1 MPINYYCTITM
12 NGSNIDMNKNQLLE
26 PVIEN
31 AASAPGSPVEGQM
44 YYDTTAGDKTM
55 YFYNGTAWVEM
66 DGSGSGVTTV
76 TTTDGT
82 FIDLTPNSATSG
94 AVTVTA
100 DLSATGTP
108 SATKFLRGDNT
119 WATPAGAYTDWK
131 LAADSGTTQDV
142 IDGNTVNFI
151 GDTNG
156 GILTKVDTSVSN
168 AALLFKMDV
177 NDLATITGPA
187 TGDFIP
193 LSDIT
198 DGNATKKATIANILA
213 LSPQGT
219 VTSVTAGTG
228 LSQTGTST
236 VNPTILI
243 DYIGADN
250 AILAATAA
258 TPVAADTIWFS
269 DSDDSTIKK
278 ATISTLPFDN
288 FSSWTIAG
296 DSGSSTVGTGQTAT
310 IAGNSVTGKEG
321 IDTVE
326 SGRTVNINLDLSEIT
341 TVTTIATGAK
351 IIHTET
357 GQGLNRAITV
367 ANIHLNQFGDAE
379 GTIDMGGNKILD
391 VADPTLAQ
399 DAATKSYVDGLV
411 AGGLTFKGTFNAA
424 TGAIVSGGSGYL
436 YQVLGNGNFDPSAAR
451 VAIAV
456 GDYWVVS
463 TAGNFYGNGGTG
475 TCSSTQAL
483 DIGDSVIAVA
493 AASANASD
501 CADWSIIQSDE
512 GVTDLSASFGTY
524 ISGND
529 KTNAVGAVDLGG
541 IDLSATGTASSSTFL
556 RGDNTWASPPN
567 TGDTTYDLLMAQNS
581 GSNTNPILR
590 LDPSSGSNDD
600 ITITG
605 SGLIGVTRTS
615 NTGVTISTTATAN
628 VGTVTSVSASTAGDG
643 LDVAVTNATSA
654 PAIALTWAGTSS
666 QYIDGAGN
674 LTTFPSI
681 PQGDVTAVNASTADA
696 LLGINVVNSTGP
708 IPTVGLDI
716 NGLTN
721 IPADITTSD
730 FVLVY
735 DTSSGKNVKTTV
747 QNLAD
752 PLHYKTTITSF
763 GTVTHDLGTY
773 DVSVQLYDNTTKETV
788 YACVDRTSTNAVAIS
803 GNSFPAGD
811 IRVLVSIV

>member
-1 MPINYYCTITM
+1 MPINYYCTIAM

-66 DGSGSGVTTV
+66 DGSGSGVTSV

-82 FIDLTPNSATSG
+82 FVDLTPNSATTG
-94 AVTVTA
+94 AVNVTA

-108 SATKFLRGDNT
+108 SITTFLRGDNV
-119 WATPAGAYTDWK
+119 WATPAGAYSNWVVAGDSN
-131 LAADSGTTQDV
+131 SGTRTV
-142 IDGNTVNFI
+142 SDGQTATF
-151 GDTNG
+151 TG
-156 GILTKVDTSVSN
+156 GTGVDTSVSTRTVTFSLDLN
-168 AALLFKMDV
+168 ELSTVTAVAA
-177 NDLATITGPA
+177 
-187 TGDFIP
+187 DFVAIVDETDNSSKKA
-193 LSDIT
+193 LISDIV
-198 DGNATKKATIANILA
+198 ALA
-213 LSPQGT
+213 PAGT

-258 TPVAADTIWFS
+258 TPATADTIWFS
-269 DSDDSTIKK
+269 DSDDNEIKK

-296 DSGSSTVGTGQTAT
+296 DSGSSSVGTGQTAT
-310 IAGNSVTGKEG
+310 IAGHSVTGKEG

-326 SGRTVNINLDLSEIT
+326 SSRTVNINLDLNEIT
-341 TVTTIATGAK
+341 STTTIATSAQ
-351 IIHTET
+351 IVHTET
-357 GQGLNRAITV
+357 GQGLNRRIAV
-367 ANIHLNQFGDAE
+367 SNIHLNQWGDAE

-399 DAATKSYVDGLV
+399 DAATKAYVDGLV
-411 AGGLTFKGTFNAA
+411 SGGLTFKGTFNAA
-424 TGAIVSGGSGYL
+424 TGAIVSGGSGFL

-451 VAIAV
+451 VAVAV
-456 GDYWVVS
+456 GDYYVVA

-483 DIGDSVIAVA
+483 DIGDSIIAVA

-501 CADWSIIQSDE
+501 CADWSIVQSDE
-512 GVTDLSASFGTY
+512 GVTDLSADFGTY

-529 KTNAVGAVDLGG
+529 KTNAVGSVDLGG

-581 GSNTNPILR
+581 GSNSNPILT
-590 LDPSSGSNDD
+590 LDPSSGTNDE
-600 ITITG
+600 ITLTGGTNIT
-605 SGLIGVTRTS
+605 VTRTS
-615 NTGVTISTTATAN
+615 NTGVTIATTATTN
-628 VGTVTSVSASTAGDG
+628 TGTVTSVGYSHGGDAFTVSG
-643 LDVAVTNATSA
+643 SPVTGSGTLAVTMAGSA
-654 PAIALTWAGTSS
+654 S
-666 QYIDGAGN
+666 QYINGAGN
-674 LTTFPSI
+674 LITFPTI
-681 PQGDVTAVNASTADA
+681 PQGDVTGVSASTADA
-696 LLGINVVNSTGP
+696 LLGISVSSGTGP
-708 IPTVGLDI
+708 VPVVGLDI

-721 IPADITTSD
+721 VPADITTDD

-735 DTSSGKNVKTTV
+735 DTSAGKNVKTPV

-752 PLHYKTTITSF
+752 PLHYKETINAF
-763 GTVTHDLGTY
+763 GTVTHNLGTY

>member
-66 DGSGSGVTTV
+66 DGSGSGVTSV
-76 TTTDGT
+76 TTSDGT

-108 SATKFLRGDNT
+108 SNTKFLRGDNT
-119 WATPAGAYTDWK
+119 WATPAGAYTDWN

-142 IDGNTVNFI
+142 VDGNTVNFI

-156 GILTKVDTSVSN
+156 GIVTKVDTSVSN
-168 AALLFKMDV
+168 AALLIKMDV
-177 NDLATITGPA
+177 NDLATLAGPA
-187 TGDFIP
+187 SGDFIP

-198 DGNATKKATIANILA
+198 DGNATKKATIANIVALA
-213 LSPQGT
+213 PQGT

-243 DYIGADN
+243 DYLGSDN
-250 AILAATAA
+250 AILAASAA
-258 TPVAADTIWFS
+258 TPATADTIWFS
-269 DSDDSTIKK
+269 DSDDSEIKK

-296 DSGSSTVGTGQTAT
+296 DSGSSSVGTGQTAT

-321 IDTVE
+321 IDTIE
-326 SGRTVNINLDLSEIT
+326 SGRTVNINLDLAEIT
-341 TVTTIATGAK
+341 TVTSIATGAK

-399 DAATKSYVDGLV
+399 DAATKAYVDGLV

-475 TCSSTQAL
+475 TCSTTQAL

-493 AASANASD
+493 AANANASD

-628 VGTVTSVSASTAGDG
+628 TGTVTSVGCTVNGDAYTATVANSTTA
-643 LDVAVTNATSA
+643 AAITIA
-654 PAIALTWAGTSS
+654 PQGSSS

-674 LTTFPSI
+674 LTTFPTI
-681 PQGDVTAVNASTADA
+681 PQGDVTGVIPSTSDA
-696 LLGINVVNSTGP
+696 LLGISVGAQSGP
-708 IPTVGLDI
+708 VPVVGLDI

-721 IPADITTSD
+721 VPADITTDD

-735 DTSSGKNVKTTV
+735 DASAGKNVKTTV

-752 PLHYKTTITSF
+752 PLHYKETITSF
-763 GTVTHDLGTY
+763 GTVTHNLGTY

>member
-1 MPINYYCTITM
+1 MPINYYCTIAM

-66 DGSGSGVTTV
+66 DGSGSGVTSV
-76 TTTDGT
+76 TTTDGS

-100 DLSATGTP
+100 DLSATGTAG
-108 SATKFLRGDNT
+108 ATTFLRGDNV
-119 WATPAGAYTDWK
+119 WATPAGAYSNWVVSGDSN
-131 LAADSGTTQDV
+131 SGTRTV
-142 IDGNTVNFI
+142 SDGQTATF
-151 GDTNG
+151 TG
-156 GILTKVDTSVSN
+156 GTGVDTSVSTRTVTFSLDLN
-168 AALLFKMDV
+168 ELSTVTAVAA
-177 NDLATITGPA
+177 
-187 TGDFIP
+187 DFVAIVDETDNSSKKA
-193 LSDIT
+193 LISDIV
-198 DGNATKKATIANILA
+198 ALA
-213 LSPQGT
+213 PAGT

-243 DYIGADN
+243 DYIGSDN

-258 TPVAADTIWFS
+258 TPATADTIWFS

-310 IAGNSVTGKEG
+310 IAGHSVTGKEG
-321 IDTVE
+321 IDTIE
-326 SGRTVNINLDLSEIT
+326 SGRTVNLNLDLGEIT
-341 TVTTIATGAK
+341 TATTIATSAH
-351 IIHTET
+351 IVHTET
-357 GQGLNRAITV
+357 GQGLNRRIAV
-367 ANIHLNQFGDAE
+367 SNIHLNQWGDAE

-399 DAATKSYVDGLV
+399 DAATKAYVDGLV
-411 AGGLTFKGTFNAA
+411 SGGLTFKGTFRAD
-424 TGAIVSGGSGYL
+424 SGLILSGTNNGSYL
-436 YQVLGNGNFDPSAAR
+436 YNCPGGAGTR
-451 VAIAV
+451 VAVAV
-456 GDYWVVS
+456 GDYYVVA
-463 TAGNFYGNGGTG
+463 TAGGSFY
-475 TCSSTQAL
+475 CSGDTL
-483 DIGDSVIAVA
+483 DIGDSIIAVSA
-493 AASANASD
+493 ANADASVVG
-501 CADWSIIQSDE
+501 DWSVVQSDE
-512 GVTDLSASFGTY
+512 GVTDLSADFGTY

-529 KTNAVGAVDLGG
+529 KTNAVGSVDLGG
-541 IDLSATGTASSSTFL
+541 IDLSATGTASSNTFL
-556 RGDNTWASPPN
+556 RGDNTWATPPN
-567 TGDTTYDLLMAQNS
+567 TGDTTYDLLIAQNS
-581 GSNTNPILR
+581 GSNNNPILR
-590 LDPSSGSNDD
+590 LDPSSGSDDD
-600 ITITG
+600 ITLTGGTNIT
-605 SGLIGVTRTS
+605 VTRTS
-615 NTGVTISTTATAN
+615 NTGVTIATSATTNT
-628 VGTVTSVSASTAGDG
+628 GTVTSVGYSHAGDAFTVSG
-643 LDVAVTNATSA
+643 SPVTTSGTLAVTMAGSA
-654 PAIALTWAGTSS
+654 S
-666 QYIDGAGN
+666 QYINGAGN
-674 LTTFPSI
+674 LITFPTI
-681 PQGDVTAVNASTADA
+681 PQGDVTGVSASTADA
-696 LLGINVVNSTGP
+696 LLGISVSSGTGP
-708 IPTVGLDI
+708 VPVVGLDI

-721 IPADITTSD
+721 VPADITTDD

-735 DTSSGKNVKTTV
+735 DTSAGKNVKTPV

-752 PLHYKTTITSF
+752 PLHYKETINAF

>member
-1 MPINYYCTITM
+1 MPINYYCTIAM

-66 DGSGSGVTTV
+66 DGSGSGVTSV
-76 TTTDGT
+76 TTTDGS

-100 DLSATGTP
+100 DLSATGTAG
-108 SATKFLRGDNT
+108 ATTFLRGDNV
-119 WATPAGAYTDWK
+119 WATPAGAYSNWVVSGDSN
-131 LAADSGTTQDV
+131 SGTRTV
-142 IDGNTVNFI
+142 SDGQTATF
-151 GDTNG
+151 TG
-156 GILTKVDTSVSN
+156 GTGVDTSVSTRTVTFSLDLN
-168 AALLFKMDV
+168 ELSTVTAVAA
-177 NDLATITGPA
+177 
-187 TGDFIP
+187 DFVAIVDETDNSSKKA
-193 LSDIT
+193 LISDIV
-198 DGNATKKATIANILA
+198 ALA
-213 LSPQGT
+213 PAGT

-243 DYIGADN
+243 DYIGSDN

-258 TPVAADTIWFS
+258 TPATADTIWFS

-326 SGRTVNINLDLSEIT
+326 SGRTVNINLDLGEIT
-341 TVTTIATGAK
+341 TATTIATSAQ
-351 IIHTET
+351 IVHTET
-357 GQGLNRAITV
+357 GQGLNRRIAV
-367 ANIHLNQFGDAE
+367 SNIHLNQWGDAE

-399 DAATKSYVDGLV
+399 DAATKAYVDGLV
-411 AGGLTFKGTFNAA
+411 SGGLTFKGTFRAD
-424 TGAIVSGGSGYL
+424 SGLILSGTNNGSYL
-436 YQVLGNGNFDPSAAR
+436 YNCPGGAGTR
-451 VAIAV
+451 VAVAV
-456 GDYWVVS
+456 GDYYVVA
-463 TAGNFYGNGGTG
+463 TAGGSFY
-475 TCSSTQAL
+475 CSGDTL
-483 DIGDSVIAVA
+483 DIGDSIIAVSA
-493 AASANASD
+493 ANADASVVG
-501 CADWSIIQSDE
+501 DWSVVQSDE
-512 GVTDLSASFGTY
+512 GVTDLSADFGTY

-529 KTNAVGAVDLGG
+529 KTNAVGSVDLGG
-541 IDLSATGTASSSTFL
+541 IDLSATGTASSNTFL
-556 RGDNTWASPPN
+556 RGDNTWATPPN
-567 TGDTTYDLLMAQNS
+567 TGDTTYDLLIAQNS
-581 GSNTNPILR
+581 GSNNNPILR
-590 LDPSSGSNDD
+590 LDPSSGSDDD
-600 ITITG
+600 ITLTGGTNIT
-605 SGLIGVTRTS
+605 VTRTS
-615 NTGVTISTTATAN
+615 NTGVTIATSATTNT
-628 VGTVTSVSASTAGDG
+628 GTVTSVGYSHAGDAFTVG
-643 LDVAVTNATSA
+643 GSPVTTSGTLAVTM
-654 PAIALTWAGTSS
+654 AGTAS
-666 QYIDGAGN
+666 QYINGAGN
-674 LTTFPSI
+674 LTTFPTI
-681 PQGDVTAVNASTADA
+681 PQGDVTGVSASTADA
-696 LLGINVVNSTGP
+696 LLGISVSSGTGP
-708 IPTVGLDI
+708 VPVVGLDI

-721 IPADITTSD
+721 VPADITTDD

-735 DTSSGKNVKTTV
+735 DTSAGKNVKTPV

-752 PLHYKTTITSF
+752 PLHYKETINAF

>member
-1 MPINYYCTITM
+1 M

-168 AALLFKMDV
+168 AALLFRMDV
-177 NDLATITGPA
+177 NDLATLAGPA

>member
-193 LSDIT
+193 LADIT

-258 TPVAADTIWFS
+258 TPATADTIWFS

>member
-168 AALLFKMDV
+168 AALLFRMDV
-177 NDLATITGPA
+177 NDLATLAGPA

>member
-31 AASAPGSPVEGQM
+31 AASAPSSPVEGQM

-55 YFYNGTAWVEM
+55 YFYNGTAWIEM
-66 DGSGSGVTTV
+66 DGSGSGVTSV
-76 TTTDGT
+76 TTTDGS

-119 WATPAGAYTDWK
+119 WATPAGAYSNWVIG
-131 LAADSGTTQDV
+131 ADATSGT
-142 IDGNTVNFI
+142 NTVADGQTATF
-151 GDTNG
+151 TG
-156 GILTKVDTSVSN
+156 GTGIDTSVSTR
-168 AALLFKMDV
+168 
-177 NDLATITGPA
+177 TITFSLDLNELSTVTA
-187 TGDFIP
+187 VAADFVSIVDV
-193 LSDIT
+193 SD
-198 DGNATKKATIANILA
+198 NSTKKALISDIVALA
-213 LSPQGT
+213 PQGDVTGVSAGDGIVVTNSSGPVPT
-219 VTSVTAGTG
+219 VAVDYAGTDNVILDSG
-228 LSQTGTST
+228 SAASGTLSTSDYIMFSQNSTNDVKYASLSLLPFDSYTSWTIGGDSGTST
-236 VNPTILI
+236 V
-243 DYIGADN
+243 
-250 AILAATAA
+250 ATGQ
-258 TPVAADTIWFS
+258 TV
-269 DSDDSTIKK
+269 
-278 ATISTLPFDN
+278 
-288 FSSWTIAG
+288 TIAG
-296 DSGSSTVGTGQTAT
+296 H
-310 IAGNSVTGKEG
+310 SVTGKEG
-321 IDTVE
+321 IDTIE
-326 SGRTVNINLDLSEIT
+326 SSRTVNLNLDLNEIT
-341 TVTTIATGAK
+341 TVTSMAVGEFLVGVNSSGSNEKIA
-351 IIHTET
+351 ISN
-357 GQGLNRAITV
+357 L
-367 ANIHLNQFGDAE
+367 HLNQFGNAE
-379 GTIDMGGNKILD
+379 ANLNMGGYQIKSM
-391 VADPTLAQ
+391 ADPTAAQ
-399 DAATKSYVDGLV
+399 DAATKAYVDGLV

-493 AASANASD
+493 AAGANSSD

-512 GVTDLSASFGTY
+512 GVTDLSADFGTF

-529 KTNAVGAVDLGG
+529 KTSAVGSVDLGG

-556 RGDNTWASPPN
+556 RGDNTWATPPN
-567 TGDTTYDLLMAQNS
+567 TGDTTYDLLVAQNS
-581 GSNTNPILR
+581 GSNNNPILR
-590 LDPSSGSNDD
+590 LDPSSGSDDD
-600 ITITG
+600 ITLTGGTNIT
-605 SGLIGVTRTS
+605 VTRTS
-615 NTGVTISTTATAN
+615 NTGLTIATSATTNT
-628 VGTVTSVSASTAGDG
+628 GTVESVSASTAGDG
-643 LDVAVTNATSA
+643 LDVAVTNATTT
-654 PAIALTWAGTSS
+654 PAIALTWAGSSS

-674 LTTFPSI
+674 LTTFPTI
-681 PQGDVTAVNASTADA
+681 PQGDVTGVSASTADA
-696 LLGINVVNSTGP
+696 LLGINVTSGSGP
-708 IPTVGLDI
+708 VPVVGLDI

-721 IPADITTSD
+721 VPADITTAD

-735 DTSSGKNVKTTV
+735 DASAGKNVKTTV

-752 PLHYKTTITSF
+752 PLHYKETITSF
-763 GTVTHDLGTY
+763 GTVTHNLGTY

>member
-1 MPINYYCTITM
+1 MPINYYCTIAM

-66 DGSGSGVTTV
+66 DGSGSGVTSV

-82 FIDLTPNSATSG
+82 FVDLTPNSATSG

-100 DLSATGTP
+100 DLSATGTAG
-108 SATKFLRGDNT
+108 ATTFLRGDNV
-119 WATPAGAYTDWK
+119 WATPAGAYSNWVVAGDSN
-131 LAADSGTTQDV
+131 SGTRTV
-142 IDGNTVNFI
+142 SDGQTATF
-151 GDTNG
+151 TG
-156 GILTKVDTSVSN
+156 GTGVDTSVSTRTVTFSLDLN
-168 AALLFKMDV
+168 ELSTVTAVAA
-177 NDLATITGPA
+177 
-187 TGDFIP
+187 DFVAIVDETDSSSKKA
-193 LSDIT
+193 LISDIV
-198 DGNATKKATIANILA
+198 ALA
-213 LSPQGT
+213 PAGT

-243 DYIGADN
+243 DYVGADN

-258 TPVAADTIWFS
+258 TPATADTIWFS

-310 IAGNSVTGKEG
+310 IAGHSVTGKEG
-321 IDTVE
+321 IDTIE
-326 SGRTVNINLDLSEIT
+326 SGRTVNLNLDLGEIT
-341 TVTTIATGAK
+341 STTTIATSAQ
-351 IIHTET
+351 IVHTET
-357 GQGLNRAITV
+357 GQGLNRRIAV
-367 ANIHLNQFGDAE
+367 SNIHLNQWGDAE

-399 DAATKSYVDGLV
+399 DAATKAYVDGLV
-411 AGGLTFKGTFNAA
+411 SGGLTFKGTFR
-424 TGAIVSGGSGYL
+424 VDSGLILSGTNNGSYL
-436 YQVLGNGNFDPSAAR
+436 YNCPGGAGTR
-451 VAIAV
+451 VAVAV
-456 GDYWVVS
+456 GDYYVVA
-463 TAGNFYGNGGTG
+463 TAGGSFY
-475 TCSSTQAL
+475 CSGDTL
-483 DIGDSVIAVA
+483 DIGDSIIAVSA
-493 AASANASD
+493 ANADASVVG
-501 CADWSIIQSDE
+501 DWSVVQSDE
-512 GVTDLSASFGTY
+512 GVTDLSADFGTY

-529 KTNAVGAVDLGG
+529 KTNAVGSVDLGG

-581 GSNTNPILR
+581 GSNSNPILT
-590 LDPSSGSNDD
+590 LDPSSGTNDE
-600 ITITG
+600 ITLTGGTNIT
-605 SGLIGVTRTS
+605 VTRTS
-615 NTGVTISTTATAN
+615 NTGVTIATSATTNT
-628 VGTVTSVSASTAGDG
+628 GTVTSVGYTHAGNAFTVSG
-643 LDVAVTNATSA
+643 SPVTSSGTLAVTM
-654 PAIALTWAGTSS
+654 AGTSS
-666 QYIDGAGN
+666 QYINGAGN
-674 LTTFPSI
+674 LTTFPTI
-681 PQGDVTAVNASTADA
+681 PQGDVTGVSASTADA
-696 LLGINVVNSTGP
+696 LLGIDVTNGSGP
-708 IPTVGLDI
+708 VPVVGLDI

-721 IPADITTSD
+721 VPADITTAD

-735 DTSSGKNVKTTV
+735 DASEGKNVKTTV

-752 PLHYKTTITSF
+752 PLHYKETIDAF
-763 GTVTHDLGTY
+763 GTVTHNLGTY